1 MQHKTW
7 NVRDQTSKALEELLL
22 KKYSEI
28 DKSQTLMKKMSL
40 AEYTKKMVD
49 EIYHMKAFCTEL
61 EIELYKRRLND
72 EAQS

>member
-1 MQHKTW
+1 MMKTW
-7 NVRDQTSKALEELLL
+7 SVRDQTDKALEELLL

-28 DKSQTLMKKMSL
+28 DKSYKLLKKLSTVED
-40 AEYTKKMVD
+40 AKKMVD
-49 EIYHMKAFCTEL
+49 EIYHTKALCTEL

>member
-1 MQHKTW
+1 MMKTW

-28 DKSQTLMKKMSL
+28 DRSYKLLKKLSTVEDAKKMI
-40 AEYTKKMVD
+40 D

-72 EAQS
+72 ETQG